1 MVGVVMTQSSEI
13 EKKNKEEERISKWRQ
28 ERQKVAEKE
37 KQQRLKAKKTERE
50 EEEKATAKKLE
61 KEAEKLLP
69 EQDVLDCKQATHMHM
84 ITSKRKKNQMSF
96 LLFVILPTLIYGII
110 LKVTVVPLY
119 GAKSILA
126 VTSQNSSESV
136 SVAGVMTGGTDSQKD
151 AFKAYEYIK
160 SKALMDRLEEE
171 MSFIT
176 LLSSDYIDPFNRL
189 SDVGWAGKSKQDQM
203 DRFIFVAVDI
213 QTGLLSLEVR
223 TPRKDEAIRVSKLI
237 VNKTSEHLN
246 NLSDDLFLLKVATE
260 EKAVDAART
269 DLKESKSK
277 LLTLQI
283 ESGEQNPLAHIKS
296 VYKQIA
302 ELEAQAL
309 DLQNK
314 ISRAEIAGVRQSTS
328 INLLVKN
335 EAELRERILSYRK
348 QLVYPSSDGSL
359 SLNSLLQNYELAMLD
374 VKISEEILVSSLQSL
389 MLVRRDAAQGRALFQ
404 VIVEPATADLPLYP
418 NIIKSVFI
426 CFILL
431 FSGFMLINLFRK

>member
-1 MVGVVMTQSSEI
+1 MTQSSEI

-404 VIVEPATADLPLYP
+404 VIVEPATADLPL
-418 NIIKSVFI
+418 S
-426 CFILL
+426 
-431 FSGFMLINLFRK
+431 LIHI